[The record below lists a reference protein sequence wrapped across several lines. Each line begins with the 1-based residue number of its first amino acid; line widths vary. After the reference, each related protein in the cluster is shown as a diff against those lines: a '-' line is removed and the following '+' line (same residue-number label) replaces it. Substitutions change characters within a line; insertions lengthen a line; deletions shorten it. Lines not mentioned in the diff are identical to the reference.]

1 MPFHR
6 RLSPPKHITALPR
19 AKHYQQKPEKKFEKS
34 VGNCGDFRTF
44 EPKIEKTSI

>member
-6 RLSPPKHITALPR
+6 ELSPPSAPPHCPEQNVINKS
-19 AKHYQQKPEKKFEKS
+19 QKKKFKKS
-34 VGNCGDFRTF
+34 VGNCGEFRTF

>member
-6 RLSPPKHITALPR
+6 CLSPPSTSQHWPEQNVINKS
-19 AKHYQQKPEKKFEKS
+19 QKKKFEKS
-34 VGNCGDFRTF
+34 VGTCGEFRTF

>member
-6 RLSPPKHITALPR
+6 GLSPPSAPPHCPEQNVIIKS
-19 AKHYQQKPEKKFEKS
+19 QKKKFEKS
-34 VGNCGDFRTF
+34 VGNCGEFRTF